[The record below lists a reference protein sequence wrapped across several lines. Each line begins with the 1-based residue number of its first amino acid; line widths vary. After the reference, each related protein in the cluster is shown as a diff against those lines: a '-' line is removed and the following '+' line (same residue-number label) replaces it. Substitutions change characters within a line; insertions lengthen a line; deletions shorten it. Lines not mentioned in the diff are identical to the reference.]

1 MRRHSAP
8 TLRGPDSP
16 TAAGSPARNRLR
28 KKSFENRRSGSFFTR
43 TLLYAT
49 DRLTDWVG
57 ILGVHNASEYTLVC
71 IWAACLV
78 LITCVTEMTS
88 STAYGKFGEAATFS
102 VPPQVGWWLMELP
115 VTLSFGFFFFHRPG
129 PQQKAL
135 VPRICAAVMCMH
147 YAYRGWIY
155 PYLLR
160 PHPGARNN
168 FSLVPALGGSLVTIT
183 HGYLNARW
191 FAEHGR
197 HLKRS
202 WLKDPRFIVGALLY
216 ISGFITLVYHD
227 YLMRELRASPGPR
240 YRIPRGGLFEYATQA
255 VYFCELWTWL
265 GFFLLSWGPNGLFIL
280 GVSLA
285 NLVPRSVATH
295 RWYLQHFG
303 SEYEQLGRSYLIP
316 FIW

>member
-115 VTLSFGFFFFHRPG
+115 VTLSFGFFFFHR
-129 PQQKAL
+129 
-135 VPRICAAVMCMH
+135 ICAAVMCMH

-202 WLKDPRFIVGALLY
+202 WPL
-216 ISGFITLVYHD
+216 
-227 YLMRELRASPGPR
+227 
-240 YRIPRGGLFEYATQA
+240 A

-265 GFFLLSWGPNGLFIL
+265 GFFLLSWGPNHGLNGLFIL

-295 RWYLQHFG
+295 RWPVPNRAVTVDDLGLGFG
-303 SEYEQLGRSYLIP
+303 LTPLPGGASGVGIRLVLCRIVLDGSPTILASAVSP
-316 FIW
+316 VDAS